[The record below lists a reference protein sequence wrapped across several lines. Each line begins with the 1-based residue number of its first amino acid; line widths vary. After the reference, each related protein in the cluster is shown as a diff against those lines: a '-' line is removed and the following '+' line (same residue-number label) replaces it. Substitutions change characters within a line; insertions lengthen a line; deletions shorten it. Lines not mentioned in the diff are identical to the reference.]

1 MRFKFL
7 FTLVN
12 EKFPIQY
19 RKSIMSFIKMSL
31 QGYDEKEF
39 NKLYHAKDP
48 IMKPYT
54 FARYF

>member
-7 FTLVN
+7 FTLTN

-31 QGYDEKEF
+31 QGYNEEAF
-39 NKLYHAKDP
+39 NNLYH
-48 IMKPYT
+48 
-54 FARYF
+54 